1 MNHNFHQ
8 ERCRCTEERL
18 DYESRYDVRDGMFD
32 ACWRQ
37 AEMELVDA
45 TEEEI
50 HDRAN
55 ELLREM
61 EERE

>member
-1 MNHNFHQ
+1 MANIK
-8 ERCRCTEERL
+8 ERCPVAEDLRDHEFRAAARDINF
-18 DYESRYDVRDGMFD
+18 DY
-32 ACWRQ
+32 CLRQ